1 MVRLYNHVRS
11 LAVTVADSAR
21 SLVGRAAYL
30 AGLPV
35 AHVLATAADWCGYRD
50 AYEVHAAILRA
61 ERRVVAWSERRAPD
75 GRVVAPRLWRCP

>member
-1 MVRLYNHVRS
+1 MRLYKRA
-11 LAVTVADSAR
+11 LGAAVTLADSAR

-35 AHVLATAADWCGYRD
+35 AHVLATVAELCGYRD

-61 ERRVVAWSERRAPD
+61 EGYVVAWSERRAPD

>member
-1 MVRLYNHVRS
+1 MRLYKRA
-11 LAVTVADSAR
+11 LGAAVTLADSAR

-35 AHVLATAADWCGYRD
+35 AHVLATVAEWCGYRD
-50 AYEVHAAILRA
+50 AFDLYATVCRA